1 VVAWVVAGTV
11 RWTVLVDFTVDGA
24 AVSVRMPEVKGPVW
38 LRVLLG
44 KIGPVGTTSEVGTT
58 VATGVEATG
67 EEATE
72 LKLRISVVDA
82 TSVGTTELGAAEVEL
97 TAGRLVA
104 GVATGVSPT
113 IRVTGTVGVWTLV
126 TRVLPTGVSHGVSET
141 DTPTGTVDVIVW

>member
-58 VATGVEATG
+58 VATGV
-67 EEATE
+67 EATE